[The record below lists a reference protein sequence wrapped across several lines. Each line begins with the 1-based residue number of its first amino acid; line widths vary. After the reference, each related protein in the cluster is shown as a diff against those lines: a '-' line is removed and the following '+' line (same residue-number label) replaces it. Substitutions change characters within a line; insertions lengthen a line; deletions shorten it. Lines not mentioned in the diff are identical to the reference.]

1 MLPQELLNDEGLR
14 ILRKKRKLRKSQT
27 AWVHSI
33 VLSLPSKRNF
43 SAKTVK
49 NYSKGFVKVF
59 CFNQMIFGFITL
71 FRIFCLA
78 LQVCAYTRDS
88 LVPMGTFNWTSSIF
102 YCNKAWKVFK
112 YGVFSGPYFPVFGPE
127 KTPYLDTLY
136 AVQIL
141 LNAHPNVYW
150 VCNYPR

>member
-27 AWVHSI
+27 VWVHSI

-88 LVPMGTFNWTSSIF
+88 LVPMGTFNWTSSNTNLYFIATRREKCSNTEFFLVRIF
-102 YCNKAWKVFK
+102 LYSDQKKLRIW
-112 YGVFSGPYFPVFGPE
+112 
-127 KTPYLDTLY
+127 TLFTQCKSY
-136 AVQIL
+136 
-141 LNAHPNVYW
+141 
-150 VCNYPR
+150 